1 MTDRSRER
9 RRETVELKGRRLR
22 LRSCLSDGV
31 QVCTFE
37 SLELEGSYV
46 GDLHILYNTGSIVNI
61 FITTIN
67 GA

>member
-1 MTDRSRER
+1 M
-9 RRETVELKGRRLR
+9 VELKGRWQLQTEGRLQ
-22 LRSCLSDGV
+22 LHSCLSDGM

-37 SLELEGSYV
+37 SLEFEGSYV

-61 FITTIN
+61 FVTTIS

>member
-1 MTDRSRER
+1 MER
-9 RRETVELKGRRLR
+9 KDAQPQETEGRLQ
-22 LRSCLSDGV
+22 LHSCLSDGM

-37 SLELEGSYV
+37 SLEFEGSYV

-61 FITTIN
+61 FVTTIS